1 MGDPKMP
8 LLLDTNPEYDDFN
21 LIWDAKQTSLTWIDD
36 ADCADGRRKLE
47 VRRPQSRNSGA
58 KWMEKRICWPAIQEL
73 AYFPTFIM
81 DADLVENIRRLAS
94 KDRDRCDPT
103 LATDLLATDNIDDW
117 LNGTHEDSQTK
128 LDQGA
133 ELPPVSAPQS
143 AADISFSSLL
153 ESDDSCPAD
162 DLSSVD
168 TSLRTD
174 ADSRGFLRNRGSDR
188 SQSRDRSQ
196 SPALSPEEDTVESS
210 KVAEQATLTC
220 PFGCINPRGKPRR
233 YRRREHRDRHVRT
246 TNESTI
252 DAERSCK
259 VCKKVLSRHDNLLAH
274 RRTHGKPSSRKR
286 IRYIASLDMH
296 SEHYDPTFEGPW
308 THDGLPIR

>member
-1 MGDPKMP
+1 MT
-8 LLLDTNPEYDDFN
+8 LFLDTKVEDDDFN
-21 LIWDAKQTSLTWIDD
+21 LVWDAKQTSLRWIGD
-36 ADCADGRRKLE
+36 ADCADWRRKLK
-47 VRRPQSRNSGA
+47 VCRPQSRKSGA
-58 KWMEKRICWPAIQEL
+58 GWIGKRICWPTIEEL
-73 AYFPTFIM
+73 AYCPSFCM

-94 KDRDRCDPT
+94 KDGDRCDPT
-103 LATDLLATDNIDDW
+103 LATDLLATDNIEDW
-117 LNGTHEDSQTK
+117 LNGTHEGSQTR

-133 ELPPVSAPQS
+133 ELPPGLATQS

-162 DLSSVD
+162 GLSSVD

-174 ADSRGFLRNRGSDR
+174 ADSRGFLRRRGSDR
-188 SQSRDRSQ
+188 SQSRARSQ
-196 SPALSPEEDTVESS
+196 SHALSPEEDTVESS

-220 PFGCINPRGKPRR
+220 PFGCVNPRGKPRR
-233 YRRREHRDRHVRT
+233 YRRRENRDRHVRT
-246 TNESTI
+246 THESTI
-252 DAERSCK
+252 DAERRCK

-274 RRTHGKPSSRKR
+274 RRTHGKRSSRKR
-286 IRYIASLDMH
+286 TRYIASLDMH